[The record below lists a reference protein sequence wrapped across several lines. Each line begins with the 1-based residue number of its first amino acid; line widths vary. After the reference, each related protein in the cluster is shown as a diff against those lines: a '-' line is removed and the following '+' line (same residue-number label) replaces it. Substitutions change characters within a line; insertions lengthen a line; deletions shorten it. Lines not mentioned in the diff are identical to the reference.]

1 MGRSSVEAI
10 NAWWM
15 LAVRAARAARLDVT
29 AWLACLWLLALGF
42 LCVEDLFLTEE
53 PVEGVAWS
61 SAD

>member
-1 MGRSSVEAI
+1 
-10 NAWWM
+10 
-15 LAVRAARAARLDVT
+15 
-29 AWLACLWLLALGF
+29 LWLLALGF